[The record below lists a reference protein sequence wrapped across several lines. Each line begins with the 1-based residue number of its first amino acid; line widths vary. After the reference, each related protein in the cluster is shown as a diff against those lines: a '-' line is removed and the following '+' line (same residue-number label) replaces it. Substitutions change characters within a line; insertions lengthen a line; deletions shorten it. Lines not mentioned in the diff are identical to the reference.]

1 MSITIFDKKD
11 IKNKSEGYSE
21 SKQRK
26 KKNKDKQKEAR
37 KQVKKRKKL
46 QKKYKKENIREK
58 NDAFAP
64 LFGYDYRPSYI
75 YSGNR
80 CGTILKIVNKYG
92 TNHDGSFGWF
102 VNLIPESSEEGNI
115 KTKLIEADKPM
126 DSKKQD
132 EIFRKEVNKIIRG
145 NSQENASKAENEGDR
160 TIREMVVDDVMEAS
174 RSDAKSKLAIDSFIY
189 LMITAD
195 TPEHV
200 SKQLRKINE
209 NYKDLING
217 VQAMSVAGNQEK
229 MFKSLLAPPKGD
241 KNDYTWMSDDF
252 AGNDHAVRRG
262 LDDDRGVSVGEIT
275 QDYTG
280 GQALMSLYESIDKRA
295 VVCAYESSSVYQY
308 DTYDD
313 LTGASLWGQRIA
325 NDATVHG
332 HRVFHIVMNGFEYG
346 ADDFDVEGE
355 DEETK
360 FVCPPSLERDI
371 GRVDLSKG
379 HLNPIEMFGD
389 KERDKDNKVQI
400 FNTNLNKIKHMFKL
414 MSGRNIEGKQQTM
427 LEEALVTFY
436 KQKRMW
442 TDNPEKYPNEL
453 RIYGLKSET
462 VPKMGAFTTQLT
474 DLVLKNVSDKN
485 DYKIPDEI
493 RDAKHLQTVMKNT
506 LSRYRS
512 IVNTITTLPDP
523 KSIDELQMYYDLS
536 RLSNDSE
543 MMEAQFLNIF
553 SYVMTA
559 CEKGDVI
566 MFHGL
571 DKITTE
577 TLSVIKG
584 RIDTATRQGIK
595 LVYLFDTIGGSTH
608 DKVGNIEFANLF
620 NTEGLLYQS
629 LDVDFGYTV
638 LGAMTMKDL
647 EQYQVKVKQKLTK
660 RLQSIMTATNEPFQY
675 QIRRP
680 KDYTSVIVQG
690 QFFV

>member
-1 MSITIFDKKD
+1 MSLVAFNKKEIKEKSGNFSKAKQDKKNA
-11 IKNKSEGYSE
+11 KV
-21 SKQRK
+21 
-26 KKNKDKQKEAR
+26 KQKEAR

-58 NDAFAP
+58 NNAYAP
-64 LFGYDYRPSYI
+64 LFGYDYRPSYLS
-75 YSGNR
+75 SGNR
-80 CGTILKIVNKYG
+80 YGTILKIVNKFG

-102 VNLIPESSEEGNI
+102 VNLIPESSEEGNV
-115 KTKLIEADKPM
+115 KTILIEADKPI

-132 EIFRKEVNKIIRG
+132 EIFKKEVNKIIRG
-145 NSQENASKAENEGDR
+145 NSEENASKSENEGDKS
-160 TIREMVVDDVMEAS
+160 IKALVVEDVLEAS
-174 RSDAKSKLAIDSFIY
+174 RADAKSKLAIDSFIY
-189 LMITAD
+189 VMITAD
-195 TPEHV
+195 TPYHV

-209 NYKDLING
+209 NYKDQING

-229 MFKSLLAPPKGD
+229 MFKNLLEPPKGD
-241 KNDYTWMSDDF
+241 KNDYTWMSDEF

-262 LDDDRGVSVGEIT
+262 LNDDSGVSVGELA

-280 GQALMSLYESIDKRA
+280 GQALMSLYESIGKRA
-295 VVCAYESSSVYQY
+295 VVGAYESSSIYQY
-308 DTYDD
+308 EDYDD
-313 LTGASLWGQRIA
+313 LTGSSMWGQRIA

-346 ADDFDVEGE
+346 ADDFNIEGE

-379 HLNPIEMFGD
+379 NLNPIEMFGD
-389 KERDKDNKVQI
+389 VERDKDNKVQI
-400 FNTNLNKIKHMFKL
+400 FNTNLNKLKHMFNL
-414 MSGRNIEGKQQTM
+414 MSGRTIQDRQKTM
-427 LEEALVTFY
+427 LEEALVIFY
-436 KQKRMW
+436 RQKRMW
-442 TDNPEKYPNEL
+442 TEHPEKYPNEL

-462 VPKMGAFTTQLT
+462 VPKMGAFTTQLS
-474 DLVLKNVSDKN
+474 DLLLKNTSEKVH
-485 DYKIPDEI
+485 KIEGDI
-493 RDAKHLQTVMKNT
+493 RDAKHLETVMKNT
-506 LSRYRS
+506 LSRYRA
-512 IVNTITTLPDP
+512 IVNTVTTLPEP
-523 KSIDELQMYYDLS
+523 KSIEKMQMYYDLS

-577 TLSVIKG
+577 TLNIIKG

-595 LVYLFDTIGGSTH
+595 LVYLFDTIGGSGYSQSK
-608 DKVGNIEFANLF
+608 DIEYANLF

-629 LDVDFGYTV
+629 LDVDFGYTI
-638 LGAMTMKDL
+638 LGAMTLKDL
-647 EQYQVKVKQKLTK
+647 ELYQEKVKQKLTA
-660 RLQSIMTATNEPFQY
+660 RLQSILTATNEPYQY

-680 KDYTSVIVQG
+680 IDVTSVIVQA

>member
-1 MSITIFDKKD
+1 MSLTLFDKKD
-11 IKNKSEGYSE
+11 IKNKSENYSKTKN
-21 SKQRK
+21 SK
-26 KKNKDKQKEAR
+26 KKEKMKQKEAR

-58 NDAFAP
+58 NNAFAP
-64 LFGYDYRPSYI
+64 LFGYDYTPSYI

-80 CGTILKIVNKYG
+80 YATILKIVNKFG

-102 VNLIPESSEEGNI
+102 VNLIPESNEEGNVI
-115 KTKLIEADKPM
+115 TKLIEADKPI

-132 EIFRKEVNKIIRG
+132 EIFKKEVNKIIRG
-145 NSQENASKAENEGDR
+145 HSEENASKSENEGDK
-160 TIREMVVDDVMEAS
+160 TIKELVVHDVLQAS
-174 RSDAKSKLAIDSFIY
+174 RADAKSKLAIDSFIY
-189 LMITAD
+189 VMITAD
-195 TPEHV
+195 TPYHV

-209 NYKDLING
+209 NYKDQING

-229 MFKSLLAPPKGD
+229 MFKNLLEPPKGD
-241 KNDYTWMSDDF
+241 KNDYTWMSDEF

-262 LDDDRGVSVGEIT
+262 LDDDTGVSVGELT

-280 GQALMSLYESIDKRA
+280 GQALMSLYNSIGKRA
-295 VVCAYESSSVYQY
+295 VVGAYESSSIYQY
-308 DTYDD
+308 DGYDD
-313 LTGASLWGQRIA
+313 LTGSSLWGQRIA

-346 ADDFDVEGE
+346 VDDFDVEGE
-355 DEETK
+355 DKETK

-379 HLNPIEMFGD
+379 NLNPIEMFGD
-389 KERDKDNKVQI
+389 SVRDKDNKVQI

-414 MSGRNIEGKQQTM
+414 MSGRTLVPRQTTM

-436 KQKRMW
+436 RQKRMW
-442 TDNPEKYPNEL
+442 TEQPEKYPNEL

-474 DLVLKNVSDKN
+474 DLVLKNTSEKT
-485 DYKIPDEI
+485 YKIDDDI
-493 RDAKHLQTVMKNT
+493 RDARHLETVMKNA
-506 LSRYRS
+506 LSKYRA
-512 IVNTITTLPDP
+512 IVNTTTTLPDP
-523 KSIDELQMYYDLS
+523 KSIEKLQMYYDLS
-536 RLSNDSE
+536 KLSNDSE

-577 TLSVIKG
+577 TLNVIKG

-595 LVYLFDTIGGSTH
+595 LVYLFDTIGGSGYSKTE
-608 DKVGNIEFANLF
+608 GLEYANLF

-638 LGAMTMKDL
+638 LGAMTLKDL
-647 EQYQVKVKQKLTK
+647 ELYQEKVKQKLTS
-660 RLQSIMTATNEPFQY
+660 RLQSILTATNEPYQY

-680 KDYTSVIVQG
+680 SDLTSVMVQG